1 MIKNIL
7 ITGGS
12 GFIGSNLAIKLIDK
26 GYKLTVFDNLS
37 TQVHGKNPEKTS
49 PLYKSI
55 KGKVNFIK
63 GSVTSIEYWEKAITG
78 QDAII
83 HMAAETGTGQSMYEI
98 TNNINSWLINEQ
110 INSGQLNIFIKH
122 TSASLCI
129 QENASEDVMDDILD
143 YFTKL
148 VPENPSLYK
157 HNIEG
162 KDDMP
167 AHIKSLLTQTSLI
180 IPVENNQMDLGTWQ
194 GVFLFEHRIASMQR
208 RLKLTLFGN

>member
-1 MIKNIL
+1 MNNYIK
-7 ITGGS
+7 
-12 GFIGSNLAIKLIDK
+12 
-26 GYKLTVFDNLS
+26 YK
-37 TQVHGKNPEKTS
+37 HGEIIIKTS
-49 PLYKSI
+49 
-55 KGKVNFIK
+55 
-63 GSVTSIEYWEKAITG
+63 G
-78 QDAII
+78 QA
-83 HMAAETGTGQSMYEI
+83 MYEI

-110 INSGQLNIFIKH
+110 INNGQLNIFIKH

-129 QENASEDVMDDILD
+129 QENASEDVMEDILD

-167 AHIKSLLTQTSLI
+167 AHIKSVLTQTSLI
-180 IPVENNQMDLGTWQ
+180 VPVKDNQMDLGTWQ
-194 GVFLFEHRIASMQR
+194 GIFLFEHRIASMQR